1 MKYIL
6 YLLLLIPMAESRW
19 YRVTILL
26 PFQQKI
32 FYIPENSFPNWIL
45 NYKNTQG
52 LKELPPHSQVVKDIT
67 WLGVEYLVIVS
78 LIAHTK

>member
-6 YLLLLIPMAESRW
+6 YLLLLIPMTESRW

-32 FYIPENSFPNWIL
+32 FYIPENSFPVWIL

-52 LKELPPHSQVVKDIT
+52 LNELPPYSKVVKDIT
-67 WLGVEYLVIVS
+67 WLGV
-78 LIAHTK
+78 